1 MIDDVAESA
10 PGASVVDRVGRA
22 SIGDLLRSLIDDIV
36 VLIRAEM
43 GVAGGEIRDN
53 LADAVGSLAAVAV
66 GMMFL
71 SVATLCLLGAGVA
84 ALAQYTGLVA
94 AALIVAAFAS
104 VVAGALILIG
114 IGRLKKVDLA
124 PRRAVANLKRDMET
138 LKGD

>member
-10 PGASVVDRVGRA
+10 PGAGVVDRVGRA
-22 SIGDLLRSLIDDIV
+22 SVGDLLRSLIDDIV
-36 VLIRAEM
+36 VLIRAEI

-104 VVAGALILIG
+104 VVAGALIFIG
-114 IGRLKKVDLA
+114 IGRLKKLDLA